1 MEKVIRTIISIIISG
16 VVLYGIR
23 SITQNDAP
31 WITAIVS
38 FGCAY
43 PILYSGR
50 SQHLEPRRIKQE
62 YIIDLHN
69 DKLGDLFV
77 SSKYPGYKKQSSSL
91 DGNDYMS
98 DSGSI
103 ICTKFVEKI
112 QTVKVKDGGIAAH
125 LFCILMSLFVFF
137 ICSMSISNIHLV
149 SRYEEHTAVIS
160 ENICSLKDN
169 GLSKLTENTVQN
181 VTAFKPN
188 TKVILA
194 DFKQK
199 ILKTDMF
206 YAVHVSTI
214 KENWDRLVNTV
225 LYNFNEFLREM
236 KNFFN

>member
-1 MEKVIRTIISIIISG
+1 VEKVIRSIISIIISG
-16 VVLYGIR
+16 LVLYGIR
-23 SITQNDAP
+23 SITKNDAP
-31 WITAIVS
+31 WITAIVC

-43 PILYSGR
+43 PIIYSGR
-50 SQHLEPRRIKQE
+50 SQHLEQRYIKQE

-69 DKLGDLFV
+69 DKLGELFV
-77 SSKYPGYKKQSSSL
+77 PSRYPGYKKQSSSL

-98 DSGSI
+98 DSGLI
-103 ICTKFVEKI
+103 ICTKFVEKN
-112 QTVKVKDGGIAAH
+112 QTVKVRNGGIAAH

-137 ICSMSISNIHLV
+137 ICSMSIANIHLV

-169 GLSKLTENTVQN
+169 GLSKLTENTAQN
-181 VTAFKPN
+181 VTVFKPN
-188 TKVILA
+188 SEVLLA

-206 YAVHVSTI
+206 YSVHISTI

-225 LYNFNEFLREM
+225 LYNLL
-236 KNFFN
+236 

>member
-77 SSKYPGYKKQSSSL
+77 PSKYPGYKKKVQVW
-91 DGNDYMS
+91 MEM
-98 DSGSI
+98 I
-103 ICTKFVEKI
+103 ICQMPVQSF
-112 QTVKVKDGGIAAH
+112 
-125 LFCILMSLFVFF
+125 
-137 ICSMSISNIHLV
+137 
-149 SRYEEHTAVIS
+149 
-160 ENICSLKDN
+160 
-169 GLSKLTENTVQN
+169 VQN
-181 VTAFKPN
+181 LLRRFK
-188 TKVILA
+188 L
-194 DFKQK
+194 
-199 ILKTDMF
+199 
-206 YAVHVSTI
+206 
-214 KENWDRLVNTV
+214 
-225 LYNFNEFLREM
+225 
-236 KNFFN
+236 

>member
-1 MEKVIRTIISIIISG
+1 MEKVIRSIISIIISG
-16 VVLYGIR
+16 LVLYGIR
-23 SITQNDAP
+23 SITQNYAP
-31 WITAIVS
+31 WITAIVC

-43 PILYSGR
+43 PIIYFGR
-50 SQHLEPRRIKQE
+50 SQHLEQRYIKQE

-69 DKLGDLFV
+69 DKLGELFV
-77 SSKYPGYKKQSSSL
+77 PSRYPGYKKQSSSL

-98 DSGSI
+98 DSGLI
-103 ICTKFVEKI
+103 ICTKFVEKN
-112 QTVKVKDGGIAAH
+112 QTVKVRNGGIAAH

-137 ICSMSISNIHLV
+137 ICSMSIANIHLV

-169 GLSKLTENTVQN
+169 GLSKLTENTAQN

-188 TKVILA
+188 SEVLLA

-206 YAVHVSTI
+206 YSVHISTI
-214 KENWDRLVNTV
+214 NENWDRLVNTV
-225 LYNFNEFLREM
+225 LYNLL
-236 KNFFN
+236 